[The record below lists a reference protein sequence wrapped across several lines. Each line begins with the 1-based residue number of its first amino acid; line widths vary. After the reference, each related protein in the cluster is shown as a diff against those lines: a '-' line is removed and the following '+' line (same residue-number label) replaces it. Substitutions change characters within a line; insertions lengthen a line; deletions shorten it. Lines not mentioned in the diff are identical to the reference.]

1 VWTIWSTFCKLC
13 FESKEKNVVN
23 KIIKRELNM
32 PGAIFEK
39 LFKLQEKG
47 SNLKTEFIAGL
58 TTFAAM
64 SYVLVVNPSI
74 LGASGMPIEGLI
86 TVTAIAACLGTLLMA
101 VMTNYPIA
109 MAPGMG
115 LNAFFAFTIC
125 LTREIPWEAAL
136 GIVFWNGILFLLLSL
151 TGVRTKIAEAIPAA
165 LKIGVQCGI
174 GLFIAFIGLK
184 NADLVVD
191 HPATFVTIGNL
202 SEPATMLALAGIL
215 LTIILVIKK
224 VTGAI
229 LISVLTLSLI
239 GLFIPIGDG
248 YLTQHTDSIIGMPD
262 NISSTF
268 FAMDILYPIEHL
280 AETWDLIFALLFVN
294 MFDTIGTLIGV
305 SRRANLLTPEG
316 KLPKIGA
323 AMTADAAASVVGAV
337 IGTSPVT
344 SYVESAA
351 GVSAGGR
358 TGLTSIFVALCF
370 LLALFLTPLMKV
382 IPLMATTP
390 ALIMVGILMMDSFRQ
405 LDFDDLT
412 SVATATVAL
421 LAMPLTFSISEGIA
435 LGFITYVGI
444 MLGTGRYK
452 QVTVITYLMAAVFV
466 LRYALD
472 LK

>member
-1 VWTIWSTFCKLC
+1 MSNFLEHFFKL
-13 FESKEKNVVN
+13 KEK
-23 KIIKRELNM
+23 
-32 PGAIFEK
+32 GT
-39 LFKLQEKG
+39 
-47 SNLKTEFIAGL
+47 NLKTEFIAGL

-74 LGASGMPIEGLI
+74 LGAGGMPIEGLI

-101 VMTNYPIA
+101 LMTNYPIA

-125 LTREIPWEAAL
+125 LTREIPWDAAL
-136 GIVFWNGILFLLLSL
+136 GIVFWNGILFLLLSVS
-151 TGVRTKIAEAIPAA
+151 GVRTKIAEAIPAA

-184 NADLVVD
+184 NAGLVVD
-191 HPATFVTIGNL
+191 NPATFVSIGDL
-202 SEPATMLALAGIL
+202 SEPATLLALAGII
-215 LTIILVIKK
+215 LTIVLVIRK

-229 LISVLTLSLI
+229 LISVVVLSLI
-239 GLFIPIGDG
+239 GAFIPVGDG
-248 YLTQHTDSIIGMPD
+248 YLTQHTSQFIGLPD
-262 NISSTF
+262 DISSTF
-268 FAMDILYPIEHL
+268 FAMDIMYPIEYF

-305 SRRANLLTPEG
+305 SRRANLLDEQG
-316 KLPKIGA
+316 KLPKMGK
-323 AMTADAAASVVGAV
+323 AMTADAVASVMGAA

-358 TGLTSIFVALCF
+358 TGLTSVFVALCF
-370 LLALFLTPLMKV
+370 MLALFLTPLMKV

-412 SVATATVAL
+412 ALATATVAL
-421 LAMPLTFSISEGIA
+421 LAMPLPFSISEGIA

-452 QVTVITYLMAAVFV
+452 QVTMITYIMAAVFV

>member
-1 VWTIWSTFCKLC
+1 
-13 FESKEKNVVN
+13 
-23 KIIKRELNM
+23 M
-32 PGAIFEK
+32 PSSFFEK

-47 SNLKTEFIAGL
+47 TNLKTEFIAGL

-101 VMTNYPIA
+101 ILTNYPIA

-151 TGVRTKIAEAIPAA
+151 TGVRTRIAEAIPVA

-184 NADLVVD
+184 NAGLVVD

-202 SEPATMLALAGIL
+202 STPSTMLALAGIL

-239 GLFIPIGDG
+239 GVFIPAGNG

-268 FAMDILYPIEHL
+268 FAMDIMYPIEHL

-305 SRRANLLTPEG
+305 SRRANLLTPDG

-358 TGLTSIFVALCF
+358 TGLTSVFVALFF

-421 LAMPLTFSISEGIA
+421 MVMPLTFSISEGIA
-435 LGFITYVGI
+435 MGFITYVGI

-452 QVTVITYLMAAVFV
+452 QVTIITYLMAAVFV

>member
-1 VWTIWSTFCKLC
+1 
-13 FESKEKNVVN
+13 
-23 KIIKRELNM
+23 
-32 PGAIFEK
+32 
-39 LFKLQEKG
+39 
-47 SNLKTEFIAGL
+47 
-58 TTFAAM
+58 
-64 SYVLVVNPSI
+64 
-74 LGASGMPIEGLI
+74 
-86 TVTAIAACLGTLLMA
+86 LGTLLMA
-101 VMTNYPIA
+101 FMTNYPIA

-125 LTREIPWEAAL
+125 LTREIPWDAAL
-136 GIVFWNGILFLLLSL
+136 GIVFWNGILFLLLSV

-184 NADLVVD
+184 NAGLVVD
-191 HPATFVTIGNL
+191 NPATFVSIGDL
-202 SEPATMLALAGIL
+202 SEPATLLALAGII
-215 LTIILVIKK
+215 LTIVLVIRK

-229 LISVLTLSLI
+229 LISVVVLSLI
-239 GLFIPIGDG
+239 GAFIPVGDG
-248 YLTQHTDSIIGMPD
+248 YLTQHTSQFIGLPD
-262 NISSTF
+262 DISSTF
-268 FAMDILYPIEHL
+268 FAMDIMYPIEYF

-305 SRRANLLTPEG
+305 SRRANLLDEQG
-316 KLPKIGA
+316 KLPKMGK
-323 AMTADAAASVVGAV
+323 AMTADAVASVMGAA

-358 TGLTSIFVALCF
+358 TGLTSVFVALCF
-370 LLALFLTPLMKV
+370 MLALFLTPLMKV

-412 SVATATVAL
+412 SLATATVAL

-452 QVTVITYLMAAVFV
+452 QVTLITYIMAAVFV

>member
-1 VWTIWSTFCKLC
+1 M
-13 FESKEKNVVN
+13 
-23 KIIKRELNM
+23 LN
-32 PGAIFEK
+32 PLLDK
-39 LFKLQEKG
+39 LFKLTEHG
-47 SNLKTEFIAGL
+47 TNLKTEIIAGM

-74 LGASGMPIEGLI
+74 LSAGGMPIEGLI
-86 TVTAIAACLGTLLMA
+86 TVTAVAACLGTLLMA
-101 VMTNYPIA
+101 LMTNYPIA
-109 MAPGMG
+109 LAPGMG

-125 LTREIPWEAAL
+125 LTREVPWEAAL

-151 TGVRTKIAEAIPAA
+151 TGVRTKIAEAIPGA

-184 NADLVVD
+184 NAGLVVD
-191 HPATFVTIGNL
+191 NPATFVSIGDL
-202 SEPATMLALAGIL
+202 SQPATFLALLGII
-215 LTIILVIKK
+215 LTIVLVIKN

-229 LISVLTLSLI
+229 LISVLVLTLV
-239 GLFIPIGDG
+239 GVFIPIGDG
-248 YLTQHTDSIIGMPD
+248 YLTAVPESVLGMPD
-262 NISSTF
+262 SMASTF
-268 FAMDILYPIEHL
+268 FAMDIMYPIEHF
-280 AETWDLIFALLFVN
+280 AQSWDLIFALLFVN

-305 SRRANLLTPEG
+305 SRRANLLTADG
-316 KLPKIGA
+316 KLPKIGS
-323 AMTADAAASVVGAV
+323 AMTADATASVVGAA

-358 TGLTSIFVALCF
+358 TGLTSVVVAICF
-370 LLALFLTPLMKV
+370 ALALFLTPLMKV

-412 SVATATVAL
+412 ALATASVAL

-435 LGFITYVGI
+435 LGFITYTGI
-444 MLGTGRYK
+444 MIGTGRYK
-452 QVTVITYLMAAVFV
+452 QVTFITYLMATVFI
-466 LRYALD
+466 LRYILD

>member
-1 VWTIWSTFCKLC
+1 MSNFLEYFFKL
-13 FESKEKNVVN
+13 KEK
-23 KIIKRELNM
+23 
-32 PGAIFEK
+32 GT
-39 LFKLQEKG
+39 
-47 SNLKTEFIAGL
+47 NLKTEFIAGL

-74 LGASGMPIEGLI
+74 LGAGGMPIEGLI

-101 VMTNYPIA
+101 FMTNYPIA

-125 LTREIPWEAAL
+125 LTREIPWDAAL
-136 GIVFWNGILFLLLSL
+136 GIVFWNGILFLLLSV

-184 NADLVVD
+184 NAGLVVD
-191 HPATFVTIGNL
+191 NPATFVSIGDL
-202 SEPATMLALAGIL
+202 SEPATLLALAGIIF
-215 LTIILVIKK
+215 TIVLV
-224 VTGAI
+224 V
-229 LISVLTLSLI
+229 LSLI
-239 GLFIPIGDG
+239 GAFIPVGDG
-248 YLTQHTDSIIGMPD
+248 YLTQHTSQFIGLPD
-262 NISSTF
+262 DISSTF
-268 FAMDILYPIEHL
+268 FAMDIMYPIEYF

-305 SRRANLLTPEG
+305 SRRANLLDKQG
-316 KLPKIGA
+316 QLPKMGK
-323 AMTADAAASVVGAV
+323 AMTADAVASVMGAA

-358 TGLTSIFVALCF
+358 TGLTSVFVAMCF
-370 LLALFLTPLMKV
+370 MLALFLTPLMKV

-412 SVATATVAL
+412 SLATATVAL

-452 QVTVITYLMAAVFV
+452 QVTLITYIMAAVFV

>member
-1 VWTIWSTFCKLC
+1 MSNFLEHFFKL
-13 FESKEKNVVN
+13 KEK
-23 KIIKRELNM
+23 
-32 PGAIFEK
+32 GT
-39 LFKLQEKG
+39 
-47 SNLKTEFIAGL
+47 NLKTEFIAGL

-74 LGASGMPIEGLI
+74 LGAGGMPIEGLI

-101 VMTNYPIA
+101 FMTNYPIA

-125 LTREIPWEAAL
+125 LTRDIPWDAAL
-136 GIVFWNGILFLLLSL
+136 GIVFWNGILFLLLSV

-184 NADLVVD
+184 NAGLVVD
-191 HPATFVTIGNL
+191 NPATFVSIGDL
-202 SEPATMLALAGIL
+202 SEPATLLALAGII
-215 LTIILVIKK
+215 LTIVLVIRK

-229 LISVLTLSLI
+229 LISVVVLSII
-239 GLFIPIGDG
+239 GAFIPVGDG
-248 YLTQHTDSIIGMPD
+248 YLTQHTSQFIGLPD
-262 NISSTF
+262 DISSTF
-268 FAMDILYPIEHL
+268 FAMDIMYPIEYF

-305 SRRANLLTPEG
+305 SRRANLLDAQG
-316 KLPKIGA
+316 QLPKMGK
-323 AMTADAAASVVGAV
+323 AMTADAVASVMGAA

-351 GVSAGGR
+351 GVSTGGR
-358 TGLTSIFVALCF
+358 TGLTSVFVAMCF
-370 LLALFLTPLMKV
+370 MLALFFTPLMKV

-390 ALIMVGILMMDSFRQ
+390 ALIMVGIMMMDSFRQ

-412 SVATATVAL
+412 SLATATVAL

-452 QVTVITYLMAAVFV
+452 QVTTITYIMAAVFV
-466 LRYALD
+466 LRYVLD

>member
-1 VWTIWSTFCKLC
+1 MSNFLEHFFKL
-13 FESKEKNVVN
+13 KEK
-23 KIIKRELNM
+23 
-32 PGAIFEK
+32 GT
-39 LFKLQEKG
+39 
-47 SNLKTEFIAGL
+47 NLKTEFIAGL

-74 LGASGMPIEGLI
+74 LGAGGMPIEGLI

-101 VMTNYPIA
+101 LMTNYPIA

-125 LTREIPWEAAL
+125 LTREIPWDAAL
-136 GIVFWNGILFLLLSL
+136 GIVFWNGILFLLLSV

-184 NADLVVD
+184 NAGLVVD
-191 HPATFVTIGNL
+191 NPATFVSIGDL
-202 SEPATMLALAGIL
+202 SEPATLLALAGII
-215 LTIILVIKK
+215 LTIVLVIRK

-229 LISVLTLSLI
+229 LISVVVLSLI
-239 GLFIPIGDG
+239 GAFIPVGDG
-248 YLTQHTDSIIGMPD
+248 YLTQHTSQFIGLPD
-262 NISSTF
+262 DISSTF
-268 FAMDILYPIEHL
+268 FAMDIMYPIEYF

-305 SRRANLLTPEG
+305 SRRANLLDEQG
-316 KLPKIGA
+316 KLPKMGK
-323 AMTADAAASVVGAV
+323 AMTADAVASVMGAA

-358 TGLTSIFVALCF
+358 TGLTSVFVALCF
-370 LLALFLTPLMKV
+370 MLALFLTPLMKV

-412 SVATATVAL
+412 SLATATVAL

-452 QVTVITYLMAAVFV
+452 QVTMITYIMAAVFV

>member
-1 VWTIWSTFCKLC
+1 MRDFLQKVFHLKQHGTD
-13 FESKEKNVVN
+13 
-23 KIIKRELNM
+23 
-32 PGAIFEK
+32 
-39 LFKLQEKG
+39 FKK
-47 SNLKTEFIAGL
+47 EFIAGL

-74 LGASGMPIEGLI
+74 LSAGGMPIEGLI
-86 TVTAIAACLGTLLMA
+86 TVTALAACLGTLLMA
-101 VMTNYPIA
+101 IMTNYPIA

-125 LTREIPWEAAL
+125 LTREIPWDAAL
-136 GIVFWNGILFLLLSL
+136 GIVFWNGVLFLILSL

-184 NADLVVD
+184 NAGLVVD
-191 HPATFVTIGNL
+191 HPATFVTIGDL
-202 SEPATMLALAGIL
+202 SSPVTLLALAGVL
-215 LTIILVIKK
+215 LTIVLVLKK

-229 LISVLTLSLI
+229 LISVVVLTLI
-239 GLFIPIGDG
+239 GLFIPTESG
-248 YLTQHTDSIIGMPD
+248 YLTQRTDSIIGMPD
-262 NISSTF
+262 SISNTW
-268 FAMDILYPIEHL
+268 FAMDIMYPITHF
-280 AETWDLIFALLFVN
+280 ATTWDLIFALLFVN

-305 SRRANLLTPEG
+305 SRRANLLDAQG
-316 KLPKIGA
+316 KLPKMGK
-323 AMTADAAASVVGAV
+323 AMNADAAASVVGAA

-358 TGLTSIFVALCF
+358 TGLTSIVVALCF
-370 LLALFLTPLMKV
+370 LLSLFLTPVMKV

-390 ALIMVGILMMDSFRQ
+390 ALIMVGILMMESIRQ

-412 SVATATVAL
+412 ALATSTVAL

-452 QVTVITYLMAAVFV
+452 EVTWITYLMAAIFV
-466 LRYALD
+466 LRYVLD

>member
-1 VWTIWSTFCKLC
+1 MRDFLQKVFHLKQHGTD
-13 FESKEKNVVN
+13 
-23 KIIKRELNM
+23 
-32 PGAIFEK
+32 
-39 LFKLQEKG
+39 FKK
-47 SNLKTEFIAGL
+47 EFIAGL

-74 LGASGMPIEGLI
+74 LSAGGMPIEGLI
-86 TVTAIAACLGTLLMA
+86 TVTALAACLGTLLMA
-101 VMTNYPIA
+101 IMTNYPIA

-125 LTREIPWEAAL
+125 LTREIPWDAAL
-136 GIVFWNGILFLLLSL
+136 GIVFWNGVLFLILSL

-184 NADLVVD
+184 NAGLVVD
-191 HPATFVTIGNL
+191 HPATFVTIGDL
-202 SEPATMLALAGIL
+202 SSPVTLLALAGVL
-215 LTIILVIKK
+215 LTIVLVLKK

-229 LISVLTLSLI
+229 LISVVVLTLI
-239 GLFIPIGDG
+239 GLFIPTENG

-262 NISSTF
+262 SISNTW
-268 FAMDILYPIEHL
+268 FAMDIMYPITHF
-280 AETWDLIFALLFVN
+280 ATTWDLIFALLFVN

-305 SRRANLLTPEG
+305 SRRANLLDAQG
-316 KLPKIGA
+316 KLPKMGK
-323 AMTADAAASVVGAV
+323 AMNADAAASVVGAA

-358 TGLTSIFVALCF
+358 TGLTSIVVALCF
-370 LLALFLTPLMKV
+370 LLSLFLTPVMKV

-390 ALIMVGILMMDSFRQ
+390 ALIMVGILMMESIRQ

-412 SVATATVAL
+412 ALATSTVAL

-452 QVTVITYLMAAVFV
+452 EVTWITYLMAAIFV
-466 LRYALD
+466 LRYVLD

>member
-1 VWTIWSTFCKLC
+1 MSNFLEHFFKL
-13 FESKEKNVVN
+13 KEK
-23 KIIKRELNM
+23 
-32 PGAIFEK
+32 GT
-39 LFKLQEKG
+39 
-47 SNLKTEFIAGL
+47 NLKTEFIAGL

-74 LGASGMPIEGLI
+74 LGAGGMPIEGLI

-101 VMTNYPIA
+101 FMTNYPIA

-125 LTREIPWEAAL
+125 LTREIPWDAAL
-136 GIVFWNGILFLLLSL
+136 GIVFWNGILFLLLSV

-184 NADLVVD
+184 NAGLVVD
-191 HPATFVTIGNL
+191 NPATFVSIGDL
-202 SEPATMLALAGIL
+202 SEPATLLALAGII
-215 LTIILVIKK
+215 LTIVLVIRK

-229 LISVLTLSLI
+229 LISIVVLSLV
-239 GLFIPIGDG
+239 GAFIPVGDG
-248 YLTQHTDSIIGMPD
+248 YLTQHTSQFIGLPD
-262 NISSTF
+262 DISSTF
-268 FAMDILYPIEHL
+268 FAMDIMYPIEFF

-305 SRRANLLTPEG
+305 SRRANLLDKNG
-316 KLPKIGA
+316 QLPKMGK
-323 AMTADAAASVVGAV
+323 AMTADAAASVIGAA

-358 TGLTSIFVALCF
+358 TGLTSVFVALCF
-370 LLALFLTPLMKV
+370 MLALFLTPLMKV

-412 SVATATVAL
+412 SLATATVAL

-452 QVTVITYLMAAVFV
+452 QVTLITYIMAAVFV
-466 LRYALD
+466 LRYVLD

>member
-1 VWTIWSTFCKLC
+1 
-13 FESKEKNVVN
+13 
-23 KIIKRELNM
+23 
-32 PGAIFEK
+32 
-39 LFKLQEKG
+39 
-47 SNLKTEFIAGL
+47 
-58 TTFAAM
+58 
-64 SYVLVVNPSI
+64 
-74 LGASGMPIEGLI
+74 
-86 TVTAIAACLGTLLMA
+86 
-101 VMTNYPIA
+101 

-125 LTREIPWEAAL
+125 LTREIPWDAAL
-136 GIVFWNGILFLLLSL
+136 GIVFWNGILFLLLSV
-151 TGVRTKIAEAIPAA
+151 TGVRTKIADAIPAA

-184 NADLVVD
+184 NAGLVVD
-191 HPATFVTIGNL
+191 NPATFVSIGDL
-202 SEPATMLALAGIL
+202 SEPATLLALAGII
-215 LTIILVIKK
+215 LTIVLVIRK

-229 LISVLTLSLI
+229 LISVIVLTII
-239 GLFIPIGDG
+239 GAFIPVGDG
-248 YLTQHTDSIIGMPD
+248 YLTQHTSQIIGLPDSI
-262 NISSTF
+262 STTF
-268 FAMDILYPIEHL
+268 FAMDIMYPIEYF

-305 SRRANLLTPEG
+305 SRRANLLDKHG
-316 KLPKIGA
+316 KLPKMGK
-323 AMTADAAASVVGAV
+323 AMTADAVASVMGAA

-358 TGLTSIFVALCF
+358 TGLTSVFVALCF
-370 LLALFLTPLMKV
+370 ILALFLTPLMKV

-412 SVATATVAL
+412 SLATATVAL

-452 QVTVITYLMAAVFV
+452 QVTLITYIMAAVFV
-466 LRYALD
+466 LRYVLD